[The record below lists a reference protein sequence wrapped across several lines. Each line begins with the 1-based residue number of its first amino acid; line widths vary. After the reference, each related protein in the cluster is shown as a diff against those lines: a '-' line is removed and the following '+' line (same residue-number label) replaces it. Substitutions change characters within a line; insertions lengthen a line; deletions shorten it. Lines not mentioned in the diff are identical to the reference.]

1 MSIVVTGSVAFD
13 YIMTFPGYFREQIL
27 AQHLDKLSV
36 SFLVDSKQSFRGGC
50 GPNIAYSLALLGNRP
65 LLLAAAGHDFGE
77 YRQWLEEHGV
87 DTSAMAIFEDEFTAT
102 FTVLTDLDH
111 NQIASF
117 HGGAMARA
125 RELSLYGLPGTPI
138 DLVIIS
144 PNDPEAMRRYTEEC
158 RQLGI
163 PFVYDPSQQLARMTG
178 AELVASMRG
187 AAVLTVNEYELE
199 MAKAKSGLDEAGIL
213 QQVDVLVVTRGARGS
228 TVIGRDFRV
237 DVPAAQELRTTD
249 PTGVGDAYRA
259 GLITGI
265 VRGYPWEVACR
276 LASLAATYVIEQ
288 NGTTSHFYELA
299 DFVAR
304 YRENF
309 GDTPELEDLLA
320 RAEPRPAAGMASAVR
335 A

>member
-13 YIMTFPGYFREQIL
+13 YIMTFPGHFREQIL
-27 AQHLDKLSV
+27 AEHLDKLSV

-65 LLLAAAGHDFGE
+65 RLLAAAGHDFGE
-77 YRQWLEEHGV
+77 YRQWLESHGV
-87 DTSAMAIFEDEFTAT
+87 DTSPMGIFADEFTAT

-117 HGGAMARA
+117 HTGAMARA
-125 RELSLYGLPGTPI
+125 RELSLHGLAGTPI

-144 PNDPEAMRRYTEEC
+144 PNDPEAMRSYTEEC

-163 PFVYDPSQQLARMTG
+163 PFVYDPSQQLARMNG
-178 AELVASMRG
+178 AELLASMRG

-199 MAKAKSGLDEAGIL
+199 MAKAKTGLDVAGVL
-213 QQVDVLVVTRGARGS
+213 EVVDTLVVTRGAHGS
-228 TVIGRDFRV
+228 TMMGRDFRV
-237 DVPAAQELRTTD
+237 DVPAARELRNVD

-259 GLITGI
+259 GLLTGI
-265 VRGYPWEVACR
+265 VRGYPWEVTGR
-276 LASLAATYVIEQ
+276 LATLAATYVIEQ
-288 NGTTSHFYELA
+288 NGTTSHYYELA

-320 RAEPRPAAGMASAVR
+320 RAEPRPGLAIATAAVA
-335 A
+335 